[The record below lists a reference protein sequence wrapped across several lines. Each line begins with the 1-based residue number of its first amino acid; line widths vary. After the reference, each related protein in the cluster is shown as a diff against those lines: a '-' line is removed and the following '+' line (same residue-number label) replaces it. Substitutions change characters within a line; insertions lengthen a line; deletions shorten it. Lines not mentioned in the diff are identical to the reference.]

1 MSTDPLRVGLF
12 RYAAALAKQL
22 SKIKISSRL
31 VEQEDRSG
39 TQPDPLLQDTG
50 KLGTQPLLQDSGKP
64 GKEERKRSGTERQ
77 ISKESKESKESDK
90 PVSKQTIK

>member
-1 MSTDPLRVGLF
+1 MDLF

-39 TQPDPLLQDTG
+39 TQPDILLQDT
-50 KLGTQPLLQDSGKP
+50 GKP
-64 GKEERKRSGTERQ
+64 GKEERKKSGTERQ
-77 ISKESKESKESDK
+77 ISKESKESRESDK

>member
-1 MSTDPLRVGLF
+1 MGLF

-50 KLGTQPLLQDSGKP
+50 KLG
-64 GKEERKRSGTERQ
+64 KEERKRIGAERQ